1 MRIACPL
8 VTTIHDLLFL
18 VFPEY
23 STWRQKPKRMLSKK
37 IARWVGQRADLILT
51 DSEYSRADIQQL
63 LGLPGDKI
71 QVLPIGV
78 DSTYRPVDDI
88 EAIDR
93 VGAGYGIARPYI
105 FYLGNFKPHKNVQA
119 LIGAYAALPEG
130 LRQHYPL
137 VLGGREDIWQAA
149 RRQLADDM
157 GLGETVR
164 FIGQVAEE
172 DMPAQYSGAVLFV
185 FPSRYEGFGL
195 PPLELWRAVRL

>member
-1 MRIACPL
+1 
-8 VTTIHDLLFL
+8 
-18 VFPEY
+18 
-23 STWRQKPKRMLSKK
+23 
-37 IARWVGQRADLILT
+37 
-51 DSEYSRADIQQL
+51 
-63 LGLPGDKI
+63 
-71 QVLPIGV
+71 
-78 DSTYRPVDDI
+78 VDDTA
-88 EAIDR
+88 AIDR

-137 VLGGREDIWQAA
+137 VLGGREDIWQAS

-172 DMPAQYSGAVLFV
+172 DMPALYSGAELFV
-185 FPSRYEGFGL
+185 FPSLYEGFGL
-195 PPLELWRAVRL
+195 PPLEAMACGTAVVASALTSIPEVVAEAGCLVDVQDVQLLAAAMQRVLEDRQERDRMQQKGLERAAQFRSADICQQQLEILERVVRAGR